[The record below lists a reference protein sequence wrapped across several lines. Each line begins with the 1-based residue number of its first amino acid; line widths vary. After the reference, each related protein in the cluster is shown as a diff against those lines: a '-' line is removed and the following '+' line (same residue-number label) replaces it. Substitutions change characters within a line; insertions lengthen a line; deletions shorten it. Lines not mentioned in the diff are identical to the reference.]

1 MAILLGALGGA
12 ALGGLGGLFFGG
24 LPGAVLGGLAGG
36 AVGGLAAGVLGSP
49 YGYYPHYSQ
58 GFAAPGFNCGQPY
71 SYPMMGSMPMM
82 GMGQP
87 MTMSPSMSPSVYPSS
102 SPSPMS
108 YYVPQWST
116 PTAQWFRPTST
127 FGYW

>member
-24 LPGAVLGGLAGG
+24 LPGAVVGGLAGG
-36 AVGGLAAGVLGSP
+36 AVGGLAGGVLGSP

-58 GFAAPGFNCGQPY
+58 GFAAPSFNYGQPY

-82 GMGQP
+82 NVGQ
-87 MTMSPSMSPSVYPSS
+87 TFYPSS
-102 SPSPMS
+102 SPMS
-108 YYVPQWST
+108 YYQPQTWWPS
-116 PTAQWFRPTST
+116 AQWFHRRELSSM
-127 FGYW
+127 FRYY